1 MLPLLL
7 LAACC
12 IPLGGEAPKPS
23 DGPAGDM
30 ATTGADPGQGP
41 RPWRAPAA
49 LPVPDPPAVLP
60 GPAQSEAARPPWH
73 ADTDYAPQAP
83 DEAFALAQPASGSL
97 AEGLLTCEVVSSFR
111 ENHIRKRNNVPDLSA
126 RLDLDG
132 RSLYAVGADN
142 AGSVRLSAPLVELT
156 PGETLAV
163 QAWDRGLVFRRKMG
177 LVSAT
182 YQSLPLQAT
191 AETLTLDCGWVPR
204 EALEPLLLD
213 RVQSAGRHLQ
223 TWEPTAD
230 LQADQPGPDG
240 RGADA
245 WRSIQDAAG
254 LVGWADPRVAD
265 RVGRYGEKRAA
276 HLDSLRDAILAQQAR
291 LPAGY
296 SPLGALQ
303 WAPATAAQADLSW
316 TVRLPIQPAAG
327 AVEQGPFGLAE
338 LQQVQLLDAEGQV
351 TPLTVQSLGPDG
363 ADPSRPLSG
372 PEVATLEA
380 TTDRDLVPPLL
391 LRARFGDAWHFQR
404 VEAEGGSAR

>member
-12 IPLGGEAPKPS
+12 IPFGGDGTAPTTSAPE
-23 DGPAGDM
+23 GPHG
-30 ATTGADPGQGP
+30 ATSSAEGGP

-83 DEAFALAQPASGSL
+83 DEAFALAQPAAGSL
-97 AEGLLTCEVVSSFR
+97 SEGLLTCEVVTSFR

-142 AGSVRLSAPLVELT
+142 AGSVRVSAPLVELT
-156 PGETLAV
+156 PGETLSL

-177 LVSAT
+177 MVSAT

-223 TWEPTAD
+223 AWEPVAD
-230 LQADQPGPDG
+230 LHAEQPGPDG

-245 WRSIQDAAG
+245 RRAIEDGAG

-265 RVGRYGEKRAA
+265 RVRRFGEKRAA
-276 HLDSLRDAILAQQAR
+276 HLADLRAALQAEQGR
-291 LPAGY
+291 LPAGPR
-296 SPLGALQ
+296 PLGTIQ
-303 WAPATAAQADLSW
+303 WAPATLELHDN
-316 TVRLPIQPAAG
+316 TIFVRLPVRPLQG
-327 AVEQGPFGLAE
+327 SVEQGGFGLAE
-338 LQQVQLLDAEGQV
+338 LQQVQLLDGEGHVLALGVRGLGAEGSDLSS
-351 TPLTVQSLGPDG
+351 PLTGPD
-363 ADPSRPLSG
+363 
-372 PEVATLEA
+372 VVTLEA
-380 TTDRDLVPPLL
+380 ITDLVPTSPML
-391 LRARFGDAWHFQR
+391 LRARLDSTWHFQR
-404 VEAEGGSAR
+404 IELGTSSQ

>member
-1 MLPLLL
+1 MLSLLL

-12 IPLGGEAPKPS
+12 IPLGGDGTAPTPS
-23 DGPAGDM
+23 APGGPQD
-30 ATTGADPGQGP
+30 ATSSTEEGP

-60 GPAQSEAARPPWH
+60 GPAQSEAARPAWH

-83 DEAFALAQPASGSL
+83 DEAFALAQPAAGSL
-97 AEGLLTCEVVSSFR
+97 AEGLLTCEVVTSFR

-142 AGSVRLSAPLVELT
+142 AGSVRVSAPLVELT
-156 PGETLAV
+156 PGESLSV

-182 YQSLPLQAT
+182 YQSLPLQAS
-191 AETLTLDCGWVPR
+191 AQTLTLDCGWVPR

-213 RVQSAGRHLQ
+213 RIQSAGRHLQ
-223 TWEPTAD
+223 AWEPSAD

-245 WRSIQDAAG
+245 WRAILDAAG

-265 RVGRYGEKRAA
+265 RVRRFGEKRAA
-276 HLDSLRDAILAQQAR
+276 HLDSLRAAIEAERAR
-291 LPAGY
+291 LPAGMR
-296 SPLGALQ
+296 PLGTIQ
-303 WAPATAAQADLSW
+303 WAPATLQLSDN
-316 TVRLPIQPAAG
+316 TVFVRLPVQPLQG
-327 AVEQGPFGLAE
+327 SVEQGSFGLAE

-351 TPLTVQSLGPDG
+351 IAVGVRGLGPDG
-363 ADPSRPLSG
+363 SDLSSPLSG
-372 PEVATLEA
+372 PGVVTLEA
-380 TTDRDLVPPLL
+380 ITDRVPATPML
-391 LRARFGDAWHFQR
+391 LRARLADAWHFQR
-404 VEAEGGSAR
+404 IEAEGGSAR